1 MSYTEQIDFS
11 RIPQHVAIIMD
22 GNGRWAKQRGRE
34 RSFGHQTG
42 AETVHVIAEEA
53 ARMGIKYLTLYTK
66 KSTENGEKIIFNDGF
81 FFHCVINRRAV
92 AGDNIAQKGQC
103 LDCLWH
109 CAEGSAC
116 GRHKIN
122 ALFVHLFQRMI

>member
-42 AETVHVIAEEA
+42 A
-53 ARMGIKYLTLYTK
+53 
-66 KSTENGEKIIFNDGF
+66 
-81 FFHCVINRRAV
+81 
-92 AGDNIAQKGQC
+92 
-103 LDCLWH
+103 
-109 CAEGSAC
+109 
-116 GRHKIN
+116 
-122 ALFVHLFQRMI
+122 

>member
-42 AETVHVIAEEA
+42 AETVHVIAEDSEA
-53 ARMGIKYLTLYTK
+53 ACSGNMNIL
-66 KSTENGEKIIFNDGF
+66 STA
-81 FFHCVINRRAV
+81 FHTMPFT
-92 AGDNIAQKGQC
+92 D
-103 LDCLWH
+103 L
-109 CAEGSAC
+109 
-116 GRHKIN
+116 
-122 ALFVHLFQRMI
+122 